1 MNNCI
6 TAENMKFYSISRVS
20 ERVVAVPSAMS
31 CTEDFIHKYTTHV
44 HEFIC
49 TTISLIPVAPTRAP
63 LRYAT
68 WGSLYVSLLG
78 LWWLLRIFFGFAVES
93 PADVSSDESGAEA
106 VSVLFDSDQ
115 QNTVAVAQTPSRS
128 GEIMGL
134 TRHSDS
140 AKTKSHCFE

>member
-1 MNNCI
+1 M
-6 TAENMKFYSISRVS
+6 S
-20 ERVVAVPSAMS
+20 ERVVAVPSVMS

-44 HEFIC
+44 HKFIC
-49 TTISLIPVAPTRAP
+49 TTISLIPVATPTRAP
-63 LRYAT
+63 LRYVT
-68 WGSLYVSLLG
+68 WESLHVSLLG
-78 LWWLLRIFFGFAVES
+78 LWWLLCIFFDFAVES